1 MRSVGLSA
9 LDAFAIF
16 GLTETAGVNRAGR
29 RSLID
34 QRPDRTLSKRTD
46 DYDLFL
52 KLQNIFLKNILYLI
66 IINDLVM
73 PLNDSTEL
81 GEVIGALVFI
91 TAS

>member
-1 MRSVGLSA
+1 M
-9 LDAFAIF
+9 IF
-16 GLTETAGVNRAGR
+16 FKIT
-29 RSLID
+29 
-34 QRPDRTLSKRTD
+34 K
-46 DYDLFL
+46 YF
-52 KLQNIFLKNILYLI
+52 FKNILYLI